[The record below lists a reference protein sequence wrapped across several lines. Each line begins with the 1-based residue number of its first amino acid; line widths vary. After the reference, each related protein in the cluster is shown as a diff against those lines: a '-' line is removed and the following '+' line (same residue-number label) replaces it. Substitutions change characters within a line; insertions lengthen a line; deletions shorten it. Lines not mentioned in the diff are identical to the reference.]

1 MIHLSKVKAC
11 PCNFPGGFY
20 WYGGCRRELGK
31 PPQWVEDMLMDQQS
45 SDKDQTTATTD
56 QNGMST
62 LNGGRGMTETGH
74 HDLEGEDKMANE

>member
-1 MIHLSKVKAC
+1 
-11 PCNFPGGFY
+11 
-20 WYGGCRRELGK
+20 
-31 PPQWVEDMLMDQQS
+31 MDQQS

-74 HDLEGEDKMANE
+74 HDQEDEDKTASELDYSGVQATDGLTTTNDVDCQQSDISHPVLPRQKNSLL